1 MLISTT
7 AVPCVAVAGVRNPP
21 GNARNDDRGLLR
33 ALNVHWHDHRS
44 ESVLAAVIADIVAAM
59 LFALVQSVL
68 LTPLILG
75 GETY

>member
-1 MLISTT
+1 
-7 AVPCVAVAGVRNPP
+7 VKG
-21 GNARNDDRGLLR
+21 
-33 ALNVHWHDHRS
+33 S